1 MFLAFSGRNKKK
13 QVSGEIELS
22 GYFETGWRGEGE
34 EEISEKQN
42 LGWLIFALVFVMM
55 GLLARLTYLQVFKHS
70 YYSQQSENNRIR
82 KMAIAAPRGV
92 IYDSNHR
99 ILATNIPQFDLSLV
113 PALVEDDES
122 KRKNYFKQVADFLH
136 IDASEIEKKYS
147 AEKKESFVPVVIKEN
162 LDRTEALRVEA
173 KTMNWPGFILDK
185 KAKRFYPEKEKVA
198 HIMGYI
204 GKISEE
210 ELQENRERGLN
221 DLIGKDGLEQ
231 IYENFLRGEKGSRQ
245 LEVNSKGET
254 TRFLRTENPKIGKS
268 LVLSLDMDL
277 QNAAFDGL
285 RDQNEKK
292 LAKGG
297 AVVAL
302 DPRDGSVLAL
312 ANYPSFD
319 NNDFI
324 NKISAEKFGE
334 ITAREDRPLFNR
346 AIGGTY
352 PPGSTFKPL
361 VALAA
366 LEKGIIR
373 GDEVLDCPESLQVG
387 SWQFRDWK
395 YHGPSDMKKAIA
407 ESVNPFFYIIGGGYG
422 DKRGLGQDSI
432 KDYAT
437 LFGMG
442 EKLGID
448 IPQERA
454 GLVPDQNWKKSVKN
468 EPWYIGDTYHVSI
481 GQGDLLATPIQISS
495 YISAIVN
502 GGKLFKPKLLDR
514 VEEESLSESEKSDI
528 FKSMEPETIREN
540 LASSKNLEEVKLAM
554 KETVTSA
561 SGSARSLQDLEK
573 KYGVAIG
580 GKTGTAQTGEE
591 EQYHAL
597 FVGFAPV
604 ENPEI
609 VVTAMVEKGGEGYDT
624 AIPVVYRVLEAY
636 FNKNRSPVENQ
647 N

>member
-1 MFLAFSGRNKKK
+1 MIFSKRGKKK
-13 QVSGEIELS
+13 KISGEIELS

-42 LGWLIFALVFVMM
+42 LGWLVFALIFVMF
-55 GLLARLTYLQVFKHS
+55 GLLARLTYLQVFKYG
-70 YYSQQSENNRIR
+70 YYTQQSENNRIR
-82 KMAIAAPRGV
+82 RVPISAPRGV
-92 IYDSNHR
+92 IYDRNHK
-99 ILATNIPQFDLSLV
+99 ILATNIPQFDFSLI
-113 PALVEDDES
+113 PALIDENEES
-122 KRKNYFKQVADFLH
+122 REKEFRQVADFLH
-136 IDASEIEKKYS
+136 INADEVRSKFL

-162 LDRTEALRVEA
+162 LSREEALKAEI
-173 KTMNWPGFILDK
+173 KTVNWPGFILDK
-185 KAKRFYPEKEKVA
+185 KAKRFYPEREKVA

-204 GKISEE
+204 GKINEA
-210 ELQENRERGLN
+210 ELKESREHGLT
-221 DLIGKDGLEQ
+221 DMIGKEGIEQ
-231 IYENFLRGEKGSRQ
+231 TYENFLKGEKGGRQ

-254 TRFLRTENPKIGKS
+254 TRFLRTENPRIGKS

-285 RDQNEKK
+285 NDQKQKK
-292 LAKGG
+292 EADGG
-297 AVVAL
+297 SVVAL
-302 DPRDGSVLAL
+302 DPRDGSVLVL

-319 NNDFI
+319 NNEFI
-324 NKISAEKFGE
+324 NKISSEKFKE
-334 ITAREDRPLFNR
+334 ITERTDKPLFNR
-346 AIGGTY
+346 AIGGIY

-366 LEKGIIR
+366 LEKGIITEN
-373 GDEVLDCPESLQVG
+373 EVINCPESIQVG
-387 SWQFRDWK
+387 SWHFRDWK
-395 YHGPSDMKKAIA
+395 FHGPSDLKKAIA
-407 ESVNPFFYIIGGGYG
+407 ESVNPYFYIIGGGYG
-422 DKRGLGQDSI
+422 DKKGLGQDLI
-432 KDYAT
+432 KNYAT

-448 IPQERA
+448 IPQERS
-454 GLVPDQNWKKSVKN
+454 GLVPDPDWKKTTKK

-481 GQGDLLATPIQISS
+481 GQGDLLTTPIQISS

-502 GGKLFKPKLLDR
+502 GGKLFRPKLLDY
-514 VEEESLSESEKSDI
+514 VEQGKNSTGEDTGVFKEES
-528 FKSMEPETIREN
+528 PEIIREN
-540 LASSKNLEEVKLAM
+540 LAAEKNLNEVKYAM
-554 KETVTSA
+554 KETVTSS

-573 KYGVAIG
+573 KYGVTIG

-591 EQYHAL
+591 EKYHAW

-636 FNKNRSPVENQ
+636 FSKTRQLHEEQ